1 MIETIII
8 STVFVAALVY
18 LGKNTFNA
26 FFSKTDA
33 GCAKGCAS
41 CGAVDFDKIRL
52 EIEQKSEK
60 L

>member
-1 MIETIII
+1 MIETLII
-8 STVFVAALVY
+8 STVFVLAILY
-18 LGKNTFNA
+18 LGRNTFNA
-26 FFSKTDA
+26 FFSKSDA

-41 CGAVDFDKIRL
+41 CGAVNFDKINL